1 MVGTLLSSSIVAYG
15 FARLRARGRDVL
27 FMILLSTMMI
37 PPQVT
42 MIPVFALFKLL
53 NWTDTFKP
61 LIIPNFFGGAFFIFL
76 LRQFYMTIPIE
87 LDDAAKIDG
96 CSYLSIFSRIILPL
110 TKPALATVAIFSFMW
125 SWNDFMDPLIYLNS
139 RDKLTLTLALNRF
152 TGMYG
157 MTAWNLLMAAS
168 LVVALPCFVLFF
180 FAQRYFIQGIVV
192 TGLKG

>member
-96 CSYLSIFSRIILPL
+96 CSYLGIFSRIILPL